1 MSTSIGGKIV
11 TDGLV
16 MHYDA
21 LNKRSYP
28 GSGTTWYDLTP
39 YNNTASLNDGNNP
52 VTIAN
57 GYASFVADDAGTNDR
72 FMYINNINEINS
84 TTEYVTVDMWA
95 KIPSYTGD
103 TNTANSYLFGFT
115 TYYGI
120 SIRAG
125 SGTPTGQF
133 GFTTNSSDI
142 FGINDLSFLQTTLLD
157 KWVHYSFVAC
167 DYLVSN
173 IPSSSQKIYIN
184 SVPLTMNQ
192 FILDED
198 PNFRSFSS
206 TSTSNISFGT
216 RRNNAFSRVTT
227 YDAALIK
234 VYNRELT
241 QAEVTQNFNAH
252 KGRFNIY

>member
-1 MSTSIGGKIV
+1 MSISIGGKIV

-21 LNKRSYP
+21 LNGRSYS

-39 YNNTASLNDGNNP
+39 YDNTGSLNNANNP

-57 GYASFVADDAGTNDR
+57 GYASFVADEGVNNRYMEIFDISQ
-72 FMYINNINEINS
+72 INN

-95 KIPSYTGD
+95 KIPSNIGS
-103 TNTANSYLFGFT
+103 NSTANSFLFGFT

-120 SIRAG
+120 SIRES
-125 SGTPTGQF
+125 SGVPTGRF
-133 GFTTNSSDI
+133 GFTTNNQDI
-142 FGINDLSFLQTTLLD
+142 FGIDDLSFLQTTILD

-167 DYLVSN
+167 DYLFSS

-184 SVPLTMNQ
+184 SVPLVMDQYQTG
-192 FILDED
+192 ET
-198 PNFRSFSS
+198 PNFRNFSS
-206 TSTSNISFGT
+206 TATSDMAFGT
-216 RRNNAFSRVTT
+216 RRSAASIRATT
-227 YDAALIK
+227 YDAAIIK
-234 VYNRELT
+234 VYNRELS